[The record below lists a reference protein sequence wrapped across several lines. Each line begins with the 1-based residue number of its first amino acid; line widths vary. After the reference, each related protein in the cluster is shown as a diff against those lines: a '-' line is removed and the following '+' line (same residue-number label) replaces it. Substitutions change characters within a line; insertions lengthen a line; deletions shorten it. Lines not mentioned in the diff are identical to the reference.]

1 MSGGVTD
8 DQRRIK
14 KKKGPFEMRILIV
27 GGAGLMSAG
36 TARDL
41 LSNLSSGITKI
52 VAADASSERLGA
64 LRKSLPD
71 PRLETRV
78 FDVNDRGALL
88 ALLADCDLCIN
99 GVPTFAGFQMVI
111 FEACL
116 EAKRPYADYGGMGVY
131 TVKQKAQHEK
141 WKRSGVTAVI
151 GLGSDPGMS
160 NIICRAVADRLDR
173 IERINLYWGA
183 KKIGP
188 DSPVL
193 VPPYSISTVL
203 AEYANSS
210 QQFLDGKLQEVP
222 PQAGEETI
230 DLPEPWG
237 RTTFIHSQHSEP
249 LTVPFS
255 EGIAEKGIR
264 EFTWKLS
271 LPKRDH
277 EAWVG
282 LVKAGFSATDEP
294 VTVNGVSVLPLDVLQ
309 AVIDRNMSRNRHK
322 IPSQQVHEV
331 HFAIGHGTSDGKR
344 CRVTCR
350 VIGHPDPLYDDY
362 ADAGTSMN
370 MSIGVQQML
379 RHPSRPGVWA
389 AEEYFQADAFFT
401 ELRKRHFSIEI
412 ETLTIEDA

>member
-1 MSGGVTD
+1 
-8 DQRRIK
+8 
-14 KKKGPFEMRILIV
+14 MRILIV

-41 LSNLSSGITKI
+41 LSKLSSGVTKI
-52 VAADASSERLGA
+52 VAADANAERLES
-64 LRKSLPD
+64 LKKSLAD

-78 FDVNDRGALL
+78 FDVNDRAALP

-99 GVPTFAGFQMVI
+99 GVPTFAGFQMEI

-116 EAKRPYADYGGMGVY
+116 QAQRAYADYGGMGVY

-141 WKRSGVTAVI
+141 WKNAGVTAVV

-173 IERINLYWGA
+173 IDRINLYWGA
-183 KKIGP
+183 TKIGP

-193 VPPYSISTVL
+193 VPPYSVSTVL
-203 AEYANSS
+203 AEYANPS
-210 QQFLDGKLQEVP
+210 QQFLEGRLQEVP
-222 PQAGEETI
+222 AQAGEETI

-255 EGIAEKGIR
+255 EGIKEKGIR

-271 LPKRDH
+271 LPERDH

-282 LVKAGFSATDEP
+282 LVKAGFDAENEP
-294 VTVNGVSVLPLDVLQ
+294 VTVKGVTVRPVDVLQ
-309 AVIDRNMSRNRHK
+309 AVIDRNLKKNAQR
-322 IPSQQVHEV
+322 IPAQAVHEI
-331 HFAIGHGTSDGKR
+331 HFAIGHGMREGKR
-344 CRVTCR
+344 YRVTCR
-350 VIGHPDPLYDDY
+350 VIGHPNPLYDDY
-362 ADAGTSMN
+362 VDAGTSMN

-379 RHPSRPGVWA
+379 SKPMRPGVWA
-389 AEEYFQADAFFT
+389 AEEYFQADAFFA
-401 ELRKRHFSIEI
+401 ELRKRHFEIEI
-412 ETLTIEDA
+412 ETQTVESA

>member
-1 MSGGVTD
+1 
-8 DQRRIK
+8 
-14 KKKGPFEMRILIV
+14 MRVLIL

-41 LSNLSSGITKI
+41 LSNLSTGVTGI
-52 VAADASSERLGA
+52 VAADANPERLAA
-64 LRKSLPD
+64 LQQLLPD
-71 PRLETRV
+71 SRLQTRV
-78 FDVNDRGALL
+78 FDVNDRA
-88 ALLADCDLCIN
+88 AIQSLLADCDVCIN
-99 GVPTFAGFQMVI
+99 GVPTFAGFQMQI

-116 EAKRPYADYGGMGVY
+116 QAKRPYVDYGGMGVY
-131 TVKQKAQHEK
+131 TVRQKAEHDK
-141 WKRSGVTAVI
+141 WKQAGATAVI
-151 GLGSDPGMS
+151 GLGSDPGLS

-173 IERINLYWGA
+173 IDRINLYWA
-183 KKIGP
+183 ATKIGAE
-188 DSPVL
+188 SPVL

-203 AEYANSS
+203 AEYANPS
-210 QQFLDGKLQEVP
+210 QQFLDGKLQEVAA
-222 PQAGEETI
+222 QAGTETI
-230 DLPEPWG
+230 DLPAPWG

-271 LPKRDH
+271 LPSRDH

-282 LVKAGFSATDEP
+282 LVKAGFGAADDP
-294 VTVNGVSVLPLDVLQ
+294 VTVKGASVRPLDVLQ
-309 AVIDRNMSRNRHK
+309 AVIDRNIAKNRSR
-322 IPSQQVHEV
+322 IPAEESHEI
-331 HFAIGHGTSDGKR
+331 HFAIGHGTRDGKR

-350 VIGHPDPLYDDY
+350 VIGHPHPLYEGY

-379 RHPSRPGVWA
+379 SHPLRPGVWA
-389 AEEYFQADAFFT
+389 AEEYFHADAFFA

-412 ETLTIEDA
+412 ETNIVESA

>member
-1 MSGGVTD
+1 MPGVTAGFVCFHCHCHNVAPALAFSFLID
-8 DQRRIK
+8 APRIRRANRRDFFQVTERAN
-14 KKKGPFEMRILIV
+14 GMRILIV

-41 LSNLSSGITKI
+41 LSKLSSGITKI
-52 VAADASSERLGA
+52 TAADANADRLES
-64 LRKSLPD
+64 LKKSLPD
-71 PRLETRV
+71 SRLETRV
-78 FDVNDRGALL
+78 FDVNDRATLG

-99 GVPTFAGFQMVI
+99 GVPTFAGFQMAI

-116 EAKRPYADYGGMGVY
+116 EAKRPYVDYGGMGVY
-131 TVKQKAQHEK
+131 TVKQKAQHDK
-141 WKRSGVTAVI
+141 WKGAGVTAIV

-160 NIICRAVADRLDR
+160 NIICRAVADRLDT

-183 KKIGP
+183 CKIGP
-188 DSPVL
+188 ESPVL

-203 AEYANSS
+203 AEYANPS

-222 PQAGEETI
+222 AQAGEETI

-271 LPKRDH
+271 LPERDH

-282 LVKAGFSATDEP
+282 LVKAGFGAYDEP
-294 VTVNGVSVLPLDVLQ
+294 VTVKGGTVRPLDVLQ
-309 AVIDRNMSRNRHK
+309 AVIDRNIQKNRHR
-322 IPSQQVHEV
+322 IPAQESHEI
-331 HFAIGHGTSDGKR
+331 HFAIGQG
-344 CRVTCR
+344 
-350 VIGHPDPLYDDY
+350 
-362 ADAGTSMN
+362 
-370 MSIGVQQML
+370 
-379 RHPSRPGVWA
+379 
-389 AEEYFQADAFFT
+389 
-401 ELRKRHFSIEI
+401 
-412 ETLTIEDA
+412 

>member
-1 MSGGVTD
+1 
-8 DQRRIK
+8 
-14 KKKGPFEMRILIV
+14 MRVLIL

-41 LSNLSSGITKI
+41 LSNLSTGVTGI
-52 VAADASSERLGA
+52 VAADANPERLAA
-64 LRKSLPD
+64 LQQLLPD
-71 PRLETRV
+71 SRLQTRV
-78 FDVNDRGALL
+78 FDVNDRA
-88 ALLADCDLCIN
+88 AIQSLLADCDVCIN
-99 GVPTFAGFQMVI
+99 GVPTFAGFQMQI

-116 EAKRPYADYGGMGVY
+116 QAKRPYVDYGGMGVY
-131 TVKQKAQHEK
+131 TVRQKAEHDK
-141 WKRSGVTAVI
+141 WKQAGATAVI
-151 GLGSDPGMS
+151 GLGSDPGLS

-173 IERINLYWGA
+173 IDRINLYWA
-183 KKIGP
+183 ATKIGAE
-188 DSPVL
+188 SPVL

-203 AEYANSS
+203 AEYANPS
-210 QQFLDGKLQEVP
+210 QQFLDGRLQEVAA
-222 PQAGEETI
+222 QAGTETI
-230 DLPEPWG
+230 DLPAPWG

-271 LPKRDH
+271 LPSRDH

-282 LVKAGFSATDEP
+282 LVKAGFGAADDP
-294 VTVNGVSVLPLDVLQ
+294 VTVKGASVRPLDVLQ
-309 AVIDRNMSRNRHK
+309 AVIDRNIAKNRSR
-322 IPSQQVHEV
+322 IPAEESHEI
-331 HFAIGHGTSDGKR
+331 HFAIGHGTRDGKR

-350 VIGHPDPLYDDY
+350 VIGHPHPLYEGY

-379 RHPSRPGVWA
+379 SHPLRPGVWA
-389 AEEYFQADAFFT
+389 AEEYFHADAFFA

-412 ETLTIEDA
+412 ETNIVESA